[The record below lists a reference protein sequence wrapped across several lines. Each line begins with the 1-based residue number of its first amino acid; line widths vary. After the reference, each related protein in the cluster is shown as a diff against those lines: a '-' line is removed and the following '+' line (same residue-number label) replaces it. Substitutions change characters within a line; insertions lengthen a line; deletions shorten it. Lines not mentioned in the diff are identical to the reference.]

1 MKLTSTLYIACVA
14 LFLGGCT
21 NSPNNQS
28 AQESNEPTL
37 FTQLTAEQTGVDFQ
51 NIINEGL
58 NTNVLMY
65 EYFYNG
71 GGVAVGDLNG
81 DKLED
86 LYFTANMSDNK
97 LYLNRGNMK
106 FEDITLPS
114 GAAGRSGPWKT
125 GVTMADV
132 NGDGRLDIYVC
143 HSGNLMP
150 EKKANELFI
159 NQGNNAQGIPTFVE
173 QAAEYGLNSMAS
185 STNAYFFDYDR
196 DGDLDLFLLN
206 HNIKSLPVLN
216 ESNSAEWIKMND
228 EVSGSRLFRN
238 DNKRFTDITTQSG
251 INSSPLSYGLGAGI
265 ADFNQ
270 DGWPDIY
277 VSNDYTIPDR
287 LYINN
292 QKGGFNDQ
300 LGQSMGHISQFSMG
314 NDVADVNND
323 ALPDIFTLD
332 MLPEENRR
340 QKLLMAPDNYEKFDM
355 TVRSGFQKQFMR
367 NMLQLNL
374 TPCPPLL
381 S

>member
-1 MKLTSTLYIACVA
+1 MKHLTLLAGCIIV
-14 LFLGGCT
+14 LFLSTSC
-21 NSPNNQS
+21 
-28 AQESNEPTL
+28 QEQKNTPTEVTEPTL
-37 FTQLTAEQTGVDFQ
+37 FTLLTPEKTNVDFQ

-86 LYFTANMSDNK
+86 LYFTANLSANK
-97 LYLNRGNMK
+97 LYLNKGKMQ
-106 FEDITLPS
+106 FEDITAAS
-114 GAAGRSGPWKT
+114 GAAGREGPWKT

-132 NGDGRLDIYVC
+132 NGDGKLDIFVC
-143 HSGNLMP
+143 HSGNLP
-150 EKKANELFI
+150 RKKANELFI
-159 NQGNNAQGIPTFVE
+159 NQGNNVQGIPTFLD
-173 QAAEYGLNSMAS
+173 QTAEYGLNDPSS
-185 STNAYFFDYDR
+185 STNAYFFDYDH

-216 ESNSAEWIKMND
+216 ESNSAEFNKQD
-228 EVSGSRLFRN
+228 DPVSGSRLFRN
-238 DNKRFTDITTQSG
+238 EGKRFVDVTTKAG

-277 VSNDYTIPDR
+277 VSNDYTIPDH

-292 QKGGFNDQ
+292 KKGGFVDQ
-300 LGQSMGHISQFSMG
+300 LTTSIGHTSHFSMG

-323 ALPDIFTLD
+323 ATPDIFTLD

-355 TVRSGFQKQFMR
+355 VVRSGFHKQYMR
-367 NMLQLNL
+367 NMLQLN
-374 TPCPPLL
+374 TPFQPPP